1 VAETAGIADRIAAGK
16 PTIRDAVLEST
27 ATVARA
33 IGTAGSGESGGLV
46 KDLEGLFKRTETSE
60 VGRAAA
66 AAATAGLPDA
76 IGRKPRE
83 PSEVDDYV
91 LAVAWTGAVLATAA
105 AATVAA
111 IDVGQDDR
119 DEMVG
124 AAVETVMKRKAGK
137 RFRQVA
143 MGIDAKTITRCVRS
157 ALEAGQA
164 AAAEA
169 VRDKQTFV
177 EAAVESGDAMGIHE
191 DSRVGVGADVIIGAA
206 LDAYVAKL

>member
-137 RFRQVA
+137 RLRKIA
-143 MGIDAKTITRCVRS
+143 PDIDAKTITRCVRS
-157 ALEAGQA
+157 SLEAVDA
-164 AAAEA
+164 AGTT
-169 VRDKQTFV
+169 VRDKETFTD
-177 EAAVESGDAMGIHE
+177 AAGASGDAMRIHE
-191 DSRVGVGADVIIGAA
+191 DARVGVGADAIIGAS
-206 LDAYVAKL
+206 LDAYVAEL